1 MKKIIAI
8 GLTLLV
14 SLVYSQN
21 ESSKIDKQNAV
32 FTIRGHAG
40 VPAGLSSDMFR
51 FAFKGVY
58 EFDLTANYRLFDNF
72 HMGIGFRQTAF
83 KNNPNYFTY
92 HKDKYTSFTI
102 PYDTR
107 FIVNSF
113 IINLGYDKFYS
124 DKFYINYTVQSGIAM
139 SQFKKVIEDSS
150 DSNKPFQPKKFST
163 PFIKAQTSFN
173 FIVDP
178 KLSFNIYFG
187 YQSVLF
193 NFDPRSPRMNQYDE
207 LRKKSNKHGIAWLSF
222 GFGFNVLIDKK
233 TK

>member
-1 MKKIIAI
+1 MKKFITI
-8 GLTLLV
+8 GLVLFFGFL
-14 SLVYSQN
+14 YSQTDGP
-21 ESSKIDKQNAV
+21 KIDKQNAL

-40 VPAGLSSDMFR
+40 VPAGLSSNMFR

-83 KNNPNYFTY
+83 KNNPDYFTY
-92 HKDKYTSFTI
+92 YKDPKTTFTI

-107 FIVNSF
+107 FMVNSF

-124 DKFYINYTVQSGIAM
+124 DKFYINYHLQSGIAI
-139 SQFKKVIEDSS
+139 SEFKKVIEDTSFK
-150 DSNKPFQPKKFST
+150 NKPIQATKFST

-178 KLSFNIYFG
+178 KLCFNIYLG

-207 LRKKSNKHGIAWLSF
+207 LREKSNKHGIAWLSF